1 MTTDAILES
10 ETKKWLKI
18 LEERLAKTSV
28 EDKKVDNEIENV
40 KAYIH
45 DSKYFLGKKDLV
57 RAFEAVIY
65 AYGIYETCLR
75 VGLVSEKE

>member
-1 MTTDAILES
+1 MTTES
-10 ETKKWLKI
+10 TVEKETEKWLKV
-18 LEERLAKTSV
+18 LEERLARAKIL
-28 EDKKVDNEIENV
+28 DKKVDNEIENV

-45 DSKYFLGKKDLV
+45 DSKYFLGKKDFV

-75 VGLVSEKE
+75 VGLVGEKE